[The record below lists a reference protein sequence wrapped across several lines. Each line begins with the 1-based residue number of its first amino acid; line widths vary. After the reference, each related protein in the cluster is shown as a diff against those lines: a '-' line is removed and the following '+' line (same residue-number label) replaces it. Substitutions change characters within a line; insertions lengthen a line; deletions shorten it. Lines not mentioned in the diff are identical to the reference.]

1 MTHARWRTRD
11 GVPPEPSGTTRAA
24 GAPMWGGH
32 MELPTAIGPPACAP
46 LSAKPSTPATRT
58 ALHATRHTYSY
69 IQRRVRHNAQ
79 TAGQHATRH
88 TVPCTAQLPSL
99 ASPGPLFIH
108 AMLYARHPH
117 RAVLPS
123 ATIESL
129 NRRRMPQVDTTRLN
143 YHHTVSVA
151 TAP

>member
-1 MTHARWRTRD
+1 
-11 GVPPEPSGTTRAA
+11 
-24 GAPMWGGH
+24 MWGGH
-32 MELPTAIGPPACAP
+32 MELLTAIGPPACAP

-99 ASPGPLFIH
+99 ASPGPLSIH

-123 ATIESL
+123 ATIDDARPRSIL
-129 NRRRMPQVDTTRLN
+129 L
-143 YHHTVSVA
+143 
-151 TAP
+151 